1 MIFFIILVFTP
12 FTREPR
18 STQTMHV
25 KLFKTVPTLAAFEL
39 CSIALG
45 CRTYRI
51 IAHDGLADQ
60 LVALP
65 FSPLPPFRIH
75 GCSSVFHYIE
85 ASAED
90 VKYYGLKEMMTI
102 AMKRSQFSRMKI

>member
-1 MIFFIILVFTP
+1 
-12 FTREPR
+12 
-18 STQTMHV
+18 MHV
-25 KLFKTVPTLAAFEL
+25 KLFKTVPFLAAFEL
-39 CSIALG
+39 CSIGSIALG

-75 GCSSVFHYIE
+75 GCSSVLHYIE

-102 AMKRSQFSRMKI
+102 AKKRSQFSWMKISGTEQISG